1 MSPNTKRPFTD
12 EQTLKELQ
20 FFEVLNYLKTFA
32 VSESAQNKISKIQPS
47 NSFKHLRIDLLRT
60 KERLDILQRRIAFP
74 ALSYEELINEIMFL
88 GKDDGVLTLEGFIR
102 IYSASALINS
112 YLDFFDHNPRFTE
125 LIKLFESCYLTLD
138 INASIEKIIDVRQT
152 KNIKD
157 DATPALAK
165 IRHDIRQIRQKINRN
180 FDRELRRL
188 LKEGFLAETHESFV
202 ANRRVLS
209 VQSTYKRRVPGSILG
224 TSKTG
229 SLTFIEPKVNEPLSY
244 ELDCLLDDERS
255 EMYRILKG
263 LTHTIRHYLPL
274 IEAYQNTLV
283 SFDIINA
290 KARMAAN
297 MEATLPS
304 LQNTHTLDL
313 KNAFH
318 PLLRSHND
326 SLQKKTIPQ
335 QLRLNEACRMLV
347 ISGPNAG
354 GKSLTLKTFGLLQ
367 SMLQAGMLIPVHPDS
382 TACFFDQLYSDIGD
396 NQSIENEL
404 STYSY
409 RLKRMKYFLQIFDA
423 KSILLLDE
431 FGSGSDPEL
440 GAALAEVFFNR
451 LAEKNG
457 FAILTTHYSSIKNRA
472 TEMEGA
478 MNGAM
483 RFDVSSLAPLYELE
497 LGLPGSSFTFEVAQ
511 KMGIDKQSIT
521 EAKKRLGADA
531 KALNGLL
538 GTLQQDKR
546 YLQKMTDE
554 YRNAQERMQEEL
566 EELKAQKEAYN
577 QKAKQLRIQNDEQTK
592 WITLGQRFEKYL
604 ERFNPNP
611 KKRLENDGL
620 FDDIRSFF
628 IKSKTK
634 PKNHSKKAAKGPKET
649 NKKPLVII
657 QIGQKV
663 RISGSKQTGIVD
675 SIHKNTAN
683 VLVNSMKISVPI
695 DKITIL

>member
-32 VSESAQNKISKIQPS
+32 VSESSQHKISKIKPS
-47 NSFKHLRIDLLRT
+47 NSFKNLRIDLLRT
-60 KERLDILQRRIAFP
+60 KERLDLLQRRMAFP
-74 ALSYEELINEIMFL
+74 ALSYEELNNEIIFL
-88 GKDDGVLTLEGFIR
+88 RKDDGVLTLEGFLR

-165 IRHDIRQIRQKINRN
+165 IRHDIRQTRQKINRN

-188 LKEGFLAETHESFV
+188 LKEGFLAETHESFI

-304 LQNTHTLDL
+304 LQNTHTLDW
-313 KNAFH
+313 KNAYH

-326 SLQKKTIPQ
+326 SLQKETIPQ

-478 MNGAM
+478 INGAM

-566 EELKAQKEAYN
+566 EDLKAQKEAYN
-577 QKAKQLRIQNDEQTK
+577 QKAKQLRIQNVEQTK

-649 NKKPLVII
+649 NKKPLVIL
-657 QIGQKV
+657 QVGQKV
-663 RISGSKQTGIVD
+663 RISGSKQTGTVD

>member
-1 MSPNTKRPFTD
+1 M
-12 EQTLKELQ
+12 
-20 FFEVLNYLKTFA
+20 
-32 VSESAQNKISKIQPS
+32 
-47 NSFKHLRIDLLRT
+47 
-60 KERLDILQRRIAFP
+60 
-74 ALSYEELINEIMFL
+74 
-88 GKDDGVLTLEGFIR
+88 
-102 IYSASALINS
+102 
-112 YLDFFDHNPRFTE
+112 
-125 LIKLFESCYLTLD
+125 
-138 INASIEKIIDVRQT
+138 
-152 KNIKD
+152 
-157 DATPALAK
+157 
-165 IRHDIRQIRQKINRN
+165 
-180 FDRELRRL
+180 
-188 LKEGFLAETHESFV
+188 LKEGFLAETHESFI

-283 SFDIINA
+283 SFEIINA

-304 LQNTHTLDL
+304 LQNTHTLDW

-326 SLQKKTIPQ
+326 SLQKETIPQ

-478 MNGAM
+478 INGAM

-554 YRNAQERMQEEL
+554 YKNAQERMQEEL
-566 EELKAQKEAYN
+566 EDLKAQKEAYN

-634 PKNHSKKAAKGPKET
+634 PKNHSKKATKGPKET
-649 NKKPLVII
+649 NKKPLLILQV
-657 QIGQKV
+657 GQKV
-663 RISGSKQTGIVD
+663 RISGSKQTGTVD

-683 VLVNSMKISVPI
+683 VLVNSMKITVPI